1 MHDLL
6 LCDLLKN
13 YLRELPQPLVPY
25 ESYDQLLDL
34 WRTGPRTEQTRMMS
48 LLNRTLNKLPKT
60 NKQLLLRLLKFWFQ
74 ISQNQSENK
83 MTAKNISVVFC
94 PNIMY
99 RTSDKLIQMAAEYNE
114 VIELFAFLIEN
125 QNKVRV
131 LTSDHASLSLRGTKK

>member
-1 MHDLL
+1 M